1 MGVVYAATD
10 TVLHNRVAVKLLNP
24 QEDQADNAVERFERE
39 ARATAKLGH
48 PNIVRVSDMGR
59 TDDGGAFIVM
69 EVLTGET
76 LDELLAREG
85 PLSVDR
91 AVRIHLQLLD
101 ALSAAHAENV
111 LHRDVK
117 PSNVF
122 LSKLA
127 DGGELVKLLD
137 FGLAYLMEEASSK
150 RLTATGIAMGT
161 PAYMS
166 PERITGER
174 LDHRSDIYS
183 VGVSLFRS
191 LTGELPF
198 HADTPMALRGR
209 ILLVEA
215 PVLSDSRPEL
225 GGTIADVVA
234 KALAK
239 KPEDRFADATEMAH
253 ALREAFDQVRPSR
266 TDLPLVKLEAKEVD
280 DAFRDAPTRATK
292 DTAASDEPL
301 PADDEPEAKGEPDA
315 ETRPQRDPSWQASTI
330 QAGSQPG
337 LNVVAPPSDPKPA
350 TPAPAPAKKPG
361 PPRWLAGV
369 AIGAAIGVVLL
380 LGLYLWAMSRQPD
393 APTPPAN
400 APPAAAPR

>member
-76 LDELLAREG
+76 LDEALAREG
-85 PLSVDR
+85 PLPVDR

-101 ALSAAHAENV
+101 ALSAAHAEGV

-127 DGGELVKLLD
+127 DGSELVKLLD

-166 PERITGER
+166 PERITGEK
-174 LDHRSDIYS
+174 LDHRADIYS

-215 PVLSDSRPEL
+215 PALDESVPEA
-225 GGTIADVVA
+225 GTIADVVA

-239 KPEDRFADATEMAH
+239 QPDDRYADAMEMAH
-253 ALREAFDQVRPSR
+253 ELREAFEQIRPSQ
-266 TDLPLVKLEAKEVD
+266 TNLPLVKLEAKQVD
-280 DAFRDAPTRATK
+280 DSFRDAPTRATK

-301 PADDEPEAKGEPDA
+301 PADDDAPEPEPPAEP
-315 ETRPQRDPSWQASTI
+315 EPRPKKDPAWQASTI

-337 LNVVAPPSDPKPA
+337 LQVAPPPEVSQPA
-350 TPAPAPAKKPG
+350 AKKPG
-361 PPRWLAGV
+361 APKWLAGV
-369 AIGAAIGVVLL
+369 AIGAAVGVVLL
-380 LGLYLWAMSRQPD
+380 LGLYLWAMSR
-393 APTPPAN
+393 
-400 APPAAAPR
+400 

>member
-69 EVLTGET
+69 EVLSGET

-85 PLSVDR
+85 PLPVDR

-166 PERITGER
+166 PERITGEK

-215 PVLSDSRPEL
+215 PILSESRPEL

-239 KPEDRFADATEMAH
+239 KPEDRYADATEMAH
-253 ALREAFDQVRPSR
+253 ELRGAFEQIRPSQ
-266 TDLPLVKLEAKEVD
+266 TDIPLVKLSTKEID
-280 DAFRDAPTRATK
+280 ENFRDAPTRATK
-292 DTAASDEPL
+292 DAPASSEPL
-301 PADDEPEAKGEPDA
+301 PAEEPEPPEEPA
-315 ETRPQRDPSWQASTI
+315 PKKEPKPRPSKDPSWQASTI
-330 QAGSQPG
+330 QAGSNPG
-337 LNVVAPPSDPKPA
+337 LKVTPPSGPQPIA
-350 TPAPAPAKKPG
+350 APAKRSG
-361 PPRWLAGV
+361 PPSWLLGV
-369 AIGAAIGVVLL
+369 GIGAAVGALL
-380 LGLYLWAMSRQPD
+380 LIGLYLWMLSR
-393 APTPPAN
+393 
-400 APPAAAPR
+400 